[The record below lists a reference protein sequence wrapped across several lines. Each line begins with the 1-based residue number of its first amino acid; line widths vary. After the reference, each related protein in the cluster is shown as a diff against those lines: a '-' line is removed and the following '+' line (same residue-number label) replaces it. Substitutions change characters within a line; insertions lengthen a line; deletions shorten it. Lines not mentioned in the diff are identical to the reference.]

1 MTCLK
6 HGLCSFSIG
15 AIVGTL
21 GGLIGLGGAE
31 FRLPALVGILRF
43 TAREAVAINLMSSF
57 VVLAA
62 ALPFRAAAVP
72 LSDVFAHMPVIL
84 GMLAGSLTAAWI
96 GAGLLSRIGDRMLG
110 LAILM
115 LLVALGVVLIAESLL
130 VVEPFRLLPESVLI
144 TVVVAAV
151 AGVVIGAVSSLLGV
165 AGGELIIP
173 VLVLVFGIEVKLAG
187 SMAML
192 VGLPTIAIGLMRHFG
207 PGMVLRR
214 CAVWRGTLLP
224 LVAGSV
230 VGAVIGAL
238 TLGLVPDTVLKLGLG
253 LLLIWSALAVF
264 RHLPGERDETAQE
277 PASRR
282 DSGQGI

>member
-1 MTCLK
+1 MTPLE
-6 HGLCSFSIG
+6 HGFRSFSIG
-15 AIVGTL
+15 AVVGTL

-62 ALPFRAAAVP
+62 ALPLRAAAVP
-72 LSDVFAHMPVIL
+72 LSGMAAHWPVVL
-84 GMLAGSLTAAWI
+84 GMLAGSLSAAWI

-110 LAILM
+110 LAIMM
-115 LLVALGVVLIAESLL
+115 LLVGLGVVLIAESLL
-130 VVEPFRLLPESVLI
+130 VVEPVRLLPESVLI
-144 TVVVAAV
+144 AVVVAAV

-192 VGLPTIAIGLMRHFG
+192 VGLPTIAIGLTRHFR

-214 CAVWRGTLLP
+214 RAVWRGTLLP

-230 VGAVIGAL
+230 LGAVIGAL
-238 TLGLVPDTVLKLGLG
+238 ALGLVPGTALKLGLG
-253 LLLIWSALAVF
+253 LLLIWSAWAVF
-264 RHLPGERDETAQE
+264 RHLPGERPEAVQK
-277 PASRR
+277 R
-282 DSGQGI
+282 DPGQDA